1 MELPLWLQE
10 NELFLCKCG
19 CLGVRKKQ
27 GFLQKT
33 IRDILSFLRD
43 SVFSEGIANY
53 QGYLQRLDPRVKL
66 GILLFTLII
75 INVLTHLALL
85 WGFYLIVIVIAAFSG
100 LKPAFLLKRVWLVVP
115 LFTGVMIFPAL
126 FNWVREGDP
135 LFTIWQFAHPLHI
148 GPLKFPVTLTITK
161 QGFWGALL
169 LLSRVGISVSLAAV
183 ITLTTRWTDLLRALR
198 ALFVPKIFVVTLEMT
213 YRYIFVFLNILEEMF
228 LARKARDAG
237 QSSTFEQ
244 RRFVASSMASLFGRT
259 LQMSEEVYSSMVA
272 RGYTGEIYTV
282 QRFRLQWYDVFVFG
296 VVIIAGL
303 TLFAGDKLFNS

>member
-10 NELFLCKCG
+10 NEPSLCNCG

-43 SVFSEGIANY
+43 SVFSEAIANE
-53 QGYLQRLDPRVKL
+53 QGYLQKLDPRVKL
-66 GILLFTLII
+66 GILLFTLVV

-85 WGFYLIVIVIAAFSG
+85 WGLYLIILVIAAFSG
-100 LKPAFLLKRVWLVVP
+100 LKPGFILKRVWLVVP
-115 LFTGVMIFPAL
+115 LFTGIMVIPAL
-126 FNWVREGDP
+126 FNWVRGGDP
-135 LFTIWQFAHPLHI
+135 LLILWNFGHPLQV
-148 GPLKFPVTLTITK
+148 GPFKLPDVLTITK

-169 LLSRVGISVSLAAV
+169 LISRVGISVSLAAI

-237 QSSTFEQ
+237 QSSTSEQ
-244 RRFVASSMASLFGRT
+244 RRFVASSMASLFGKT

-282 QRFRLQWYDVFVFG
+282 QRFRLHWYDVFVFG
-296 VVIIAGL
+296 VVILAGL
-303 TLFAGDKLFNS
+303 TLFAGDKIF